1 MDSGTRKACRG
12 IRSTVIY
19 HEGSLYIATNNR
31 DGRGVP
37 KDKDDVIIKITPI
50 R

>member
-1 MDSGTRKACRG
+1 MELGIRRAFRG

-19 HEGSLYIATNNR
+19 HEGSLYMATNNR

-37 KDKDDVIIKITPI
+37 KDENDVIIKITPI